1 MFDKIKIISNYM
13 NFYKYKTDCIF
24 SLTPLFLLLFIT
36 RNNIYLIIGLII
48 SNYIYWTN
56 KNIYTWI
63 LDTLFSTI
71 FCIKYVYYNIIKN
84 EVFMTIL
91 LFITGL
97 IFFSISFY
105 FGNENKDQ
113 LLYHSLF
120 RLCFLILFLNYTLK
134 YDNEFICI

>member
-1 MFDKIKIISNYM
+1 M

-48 SNYIYWTN
+48 SNYIYWTT

-63 LDTLFSTI
+63 LDTLFSTV
-71 FCIKYVYYNIIKN
+71 FCVKYVYYNIIKN
-84 EVFMTIL
+84 EIFKTIL

-97 IFFSISFY
+97 VFFCISFY
-105 FGNENKDQ
+105 LGNKNKDQ
-113 LLYHSLF
+113 LLYHSVF